1 MLNRI
6 INKLYF
12 IKKFPR
18 KLAELILSAIII
30 FDELFW
36 RFRIF
41 AFTLIFGKRNRIG
54 KALIDLKKTGFA
66 IIPKYYPDSEIIK
79 IKEECIKQLD
89 QLPADKIGST
99 DNISNLILE
108 NNLRVEKLK
117 SSIRIKG
124 LQGINLFFKKIGRD
138 FKSNVITL
146 IYHLSFSKP
155 FLVYNITHDGSLKH
169 PLFSKSNGK
178 ETIAGKPH
186 VDVSVHQLRG
196 GIMLTDIKKENGPTV
211 FYKNSMSL
219 NEIKQNHLNLLLE
232 KFDFKTNPGGSTM
245 INDEKLKFLEEKT
258 DKISVTG
265 NKGDL
270 FLLDL
275 KTAHAASPLEKG
287 QRHILW
293 FYF

>member
-1 MLNRI
+1 M
-6 INKLYF
+6 
-12 IKKFPR
+12 
-18 KLAELILSAIII
+18 AEIILSAIII

-41 AFTLIFGKRNRIG
+41 AFTLIFGKKNRIG

-66 IIPKYYPDSEIIK
+66 IIPQYYPDSEIIK

-89 QLPADKIGST
+89 QLPVDTIGST
-99 DNISNLILE
+99 DDISNLKLE

-124 LQGINLFFKKIGRD
+124 LQEINLFFKKIGRD

-155 FLVYNITHDGSLKH
+155 FLVYSLTHDGSLKH
-169 PLFSKSNGK
+169 PLFSKPNDK
-178 ETIAGKPH
+178 EMIAGRPH
-186 VDVSVHQLRG
+186 VDISVHQLRG
-196 GIMLTDIKKENGPTV
+196 GIMLDDIKKENGPTV
-211 FYKNSMSL
+211 FYKSSMSL

-232 KFDFKTNPGGSTM
+232 RFDFKTNPGGSTM
-245 INDEKLKFLEEKT
+245 INNEKLKSLEEKT

-275 KTAHAASPLEKG
+275 KTVHAASLLEKG